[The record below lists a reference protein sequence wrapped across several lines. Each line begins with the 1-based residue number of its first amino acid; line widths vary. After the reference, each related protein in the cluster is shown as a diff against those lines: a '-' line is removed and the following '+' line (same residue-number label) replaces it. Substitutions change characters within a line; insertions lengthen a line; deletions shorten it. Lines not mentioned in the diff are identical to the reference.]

1 MCVKYTLCGFLE
13 VCVQYLI
20 CVLPGVQSVQNM
32 FFVQCVF
39 FVHDVCCSA
48 TLAPINIP
56 SSGLDTA
63 RHLHLHLLPHHL
75 RQHQHHLDLDLD
87 LDYLLPHHLR
97 QHNHHLDLD
106 LDHVVPHHLHQL
118 HYNLALDLKRT
129 VINSN
134 ACFTSVMAYYVCFL
148 K

>member
-1 MCVKYTLCGFLE
+1 MWDGVHDVCHAVVDLTIAMCLLRVQCYVCKISTVWFVG

-87 LDYLLPHHLR
+87 LD
-97 QHNHHLDLD
+97 
-106 LDHVVPHHLHQL
+106 HVLPHHLHQL
-118 HYNLALDLKRT
+118 HYHLFLDLKRT
-129 VINSN
+129 VLNSN
-134 ACFTSVMAYYVCFL
+134 ACL
-148 K
+148 

>member
-1 MCVKYTLCGFLE
+1 MWDGVHDVCRAVVDLTISMCLLCVQCYVCKISTVWFVG

-75 RQHQHHLDLDLD
+75 RQHQYHLDLDHA
-87 LDYLLPHHLR
+87 LLI
-97 QHNHHLDLD
+97 
-106 LDHVVPHHLHQL
+106 
-118 HYNLALDLKRT
+118 T
-129 VINSN
+129 II
-134 ACFTSVMAYYVCFL
+134 
-148 K
+148 

>member
-75 RQHQHHLDLDLD
+75 RQHQHHLDLDHV
-87 LDYLLPHHLR
+87 LPI
-97 QHNHHLDLD
+97 
-106 LDHVVPHHLHQL
+106 
-118 HYNLALDLKRT
+118 T
-129 VINSN
+129 II
-134 ACFTSVMAYYVCFL
+134 
-148 K
+148 

>member
-1 MCVKYTLCGFLE
+1 MWDGVHDVCHAVVDLTIAVCLLRVQCHVCKISTVWFVG

-87 LDYLLPHHLR
+87 LD
-97 QHNHHLDLD
+97 
-106 LDHVVPHHLHQL
+106 HVLPHHLHQL
-118 HYNLALDLKRT
+118 HYHLFLDLKRT
-129 VINSN
+129 VLNSN
-134 ACFTSVMAYYVCFL
+134 ACL
-148 K
+148 

>member
-1 MCVKYTLCGFLE
+1 MWDGVHDVCHAVVDLTIAMCLLRVQCHVCKISTVWFVG

-87 LDYLLPHHLR
+87 LD
-97 QHNHHLDLD
+97 
-106 LDHVVPHHLHQL
+106 HVLPHHLHQL
-118 HYNLALDLKRT
+118 HYHLFLDLKRT
-129 VINSN
+129 VLNSN
-134 ACFTSVMAYYVCFL
+134 ACL
-148 K
+148 

>member
-1 MCVKYTLCGFLE
+1 MWDGVHDVCHAVVDLTIAMCLLRVQCHVCKISTVWFVG

-32 FFVQCVF
+32 F

-87 LDYLLPHHLR
+87 LD
-97 QHNHHLDLD
+97 
-106 LDHVVPHHLHQL
+106 HVLPHHLHQL
-118 HYNLALDLKRT
+118 HYHLFLDLKRT
-129 VINSN
+129 VLNSN
-134 ACFTSVMAYYVCFL
+134 ACL
-148 K
+148 